1 MDYLCNE
8 KNHSVQ
14 SKGFYRSVKSLS
26 LQNNLEKMDEEKRGK
41 GEKRRGIFVN
51 KLLSHV
57 NHTILVFFPSP

>member
-1 MDYLCNE
+1 MLG
-8 KNHSVQ
+8 SVQ

-41 GEKRRGIFVN
+41 GEKRRGICVN

-57 NHTILVFFPSP
+57 NQTILVFFSLTVKK